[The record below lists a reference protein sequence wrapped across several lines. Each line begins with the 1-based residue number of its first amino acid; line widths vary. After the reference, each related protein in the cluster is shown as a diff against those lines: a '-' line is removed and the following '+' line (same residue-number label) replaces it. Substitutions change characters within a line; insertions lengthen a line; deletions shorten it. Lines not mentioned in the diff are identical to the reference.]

1 MVLAGEGEVRVRLDG
16 GREQTLAV
24 SGTPR
29 SYAVGGGLGRDARQV
44 LEVQVSPGV
53 EVYSFTFG

>member
-1 MVLAGEGEVRVRLDG
+1 VRARREDG
-16 GREQTLAV
+16 TVATIDV

-29 SYAVGGGLGRDARQV
+29 SYRVVDDESVGADV
-44 LEVQVSPGV
+44 LTIEVDPGV

>member
-29 SYAVGGGLGRDARQV
+29 SYAVAEGSVATAQV
-44 LEVQVSPGV
+44 LDVLVSPGV